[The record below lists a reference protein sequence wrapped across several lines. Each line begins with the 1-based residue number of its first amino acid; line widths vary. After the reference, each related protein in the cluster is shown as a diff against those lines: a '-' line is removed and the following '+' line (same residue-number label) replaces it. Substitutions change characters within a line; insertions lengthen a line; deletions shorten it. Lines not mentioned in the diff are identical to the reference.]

1 MPSAPRAI
9 QRALLAELIGTFALT
24 LVAAGGDVIAALDS
38 STASHASRAVAPG
51 LIVLALIYAI
61 GNDSGAH
68 YNPAVTF
75 AFALRKAFPWRW
87 VPSYWG
93 AQLVGAGLAAALLR
107 VLFGAIASSSVNHPH
122 YGSVAA
128 LIMEIALSLLLVL
141 IILGTA
147 TRYSLIGTDAALAVG
162 ATIACAG
169 LFASPVSGASMNP
182 ARSLGPAL
190 VNGSLGDAWIYV
202 LGPGLGATLAVG
214 ITATLH
220 RQHHRGEQEA
230 AQGEHLEHAQES
242 QRKQDTD
249 NARQP

>member
-1 MPSAPRAI
+1 MPSPPKTVLRAM
-9 QRALLAELIGTFALT
+9 LAELIGTFALT
-24 LVAAGGDVIAALDS
+24 LVAAGGDVIAALS
-38 STASHASRAVAPG
+38 SGTVSSASRAVAPG

-93 AQLVGAGLAAALLR
+93 AQFVGAGSAAILLR
-107 VLFGAIASSSVNHPH
+107 TLFGAIASNGVNHPH
-122 YGSVAA
+122 YGSATA
-128 LIMEIALSLLLVL
+128 LVMETVLSFLLVL

-169 LFASPVSGASMNP
+169 LFAAPVSGASMNP

-190 VNGSLGDAWIYV
+190 VNGTLGDAWIYL
-202 LGPGLGATLAVG
+202 LGPGLGAALAVG
-214 ITATLH
+214 VTSALH
-220 RQHHRGEQEA
+220 HQHHRGEQKA

-242 QRKQDTD
+242 QHKQDTD
-249 NARQP
+249 HAQPP